1 MKYYV
6 AVLLCFAVTYS
17 KVIITIDSVVI
28 EKPIKT
34 WTQIRDSN
42 LTKQKYDYSCGSASL
57 STILTYYYNTKTSEK
72 DIINFMLKDKG
83 IDINR
88 KEEIEWNDDLRE
100 RASTSFLDLAKYAET
115 RGFKSLG
122 LALNMESLGKLKMPA
137 ILYVKARNN
146 DHFSVYRGM
155 DKYFVYLSDPSFG
168 NIKISKEKFKEMFYQ
183 RSDTNYPGKL
193 LVILPQD
200 KTIPIN
206 ENFMT
211 IRHHANF
218 IENVIQDKSIMQ

>member
-1 MKYYV
+1 MKYFV
-6 AVLLCFAVTYS
+6 FILCCVIAHS
-17 KVIITIDSVVI
+17 KAIITTDSIVI
-28 EKPIKT
+28 EKQIKT
-34 WTQIRDSN
+34 WTQSRDSN
-42 LTKQKYDYSCGSASL
+42 LTKQRYDYSCGSASL
-57 STILTYYYNTKTSEK
+57 STILTYYYNHNVSEK
-72 DIINFMLKDKG
+72 DIIEFMLKDKG

-100 RASTSFLDLAKYAET
+100 KASTSFLDLAKYAET
-115 RGFKSLG
+115 KGFKPLG

-155 DKYFVYLSDPSFG
+155 DDYFVYLSDPSFG

-183 RSDTNYPGKL
+183 RSDENYPGKL

-200 KTIPIN
+200 KAVQIN
-206 ENFMT
+206 EKFMT
-211 IRHHANF
+211 IKHNVNF
-218 IENVIQDKSIMQ
+218 IEQVIQDKSIMQ